1 MLRLLILAALGA
13 GAYYAYK
20 KYMTPQG
27 TTTGA
32 MSEPDEMYDAAAIHR
47 DADQPPAGAV

>member
-1 MLRLLILAALGA
+1 MLKLLILAALGA

-20 KYMTPQG
+20 KYMSPQG
-27 TTTGA
+27 ATGA

-47 DADQPPAGAV
+47 DADQAPAGGV